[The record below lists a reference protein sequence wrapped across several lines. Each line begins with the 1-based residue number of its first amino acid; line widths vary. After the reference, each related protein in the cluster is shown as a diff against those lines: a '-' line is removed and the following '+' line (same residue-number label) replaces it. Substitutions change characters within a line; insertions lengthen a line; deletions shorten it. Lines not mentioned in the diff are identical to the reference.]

1 MSTPAASRGA
11 KAPVNRLEDIVVEEV
26 SLVDRAANKHRF
38 LIVKRSEE
46 MEETTTDTATTRPA
60 TEQPS
65 AEAPNTSDTAA
76 APEVAPKGTA
86 AEPTEGTPLAVAVA
100 ALEGLTETVEL
111 LGTLGEQDASP
122 RLTQLATELRTVS
135 EQLAQVGGAQEQASA
150 DDSESKDDDRFAS
163 VIEAVRATLQRVGGL
178 LEADSDDSATPPASK
193 DKKDDD
199 DDDDGGSG
207 AGGPSGLGA
216 QLGALLTELRSLT
229 DTVNEQQQRLA
240 RLEKR
245 FGLPNSEPSGEQPPR
260 PEPEDVGWPMDLNR
274 PLGRESVD
282 KAVSFHD
289 V

>member
-1 MSTPAASRGA
+1 MSTPNASRGA

-46 MEETTTDTATTRPA
+46 MEETTTDTATTPPA
-60 TEQPS
+60 TEQPPG
-65 AEAPNTSDTAA
+65 EAQNTSDTAA
-76 APEVAPKGTA
+76 APEDAPKGTA
-86 AEPTEGTPLAVAVA
+86 TEPAEGTPLAVAVA

-122 RLTQLATELRTVS
+122 RLTELATELRTVS
-135 EQLAQVGGAQEQASA
+135 EQLAQVGGAKGPTSA
-150 DDSESKDDDRFAS
+150 DDGESKDDDRFAT

-178 LEADSDDSATPPASK
+178 LEADDDDTTATPPAS
-193 DKKDDD
+193 KDDD
-199 DDDDGGSG
+199 DDDDGSGSS
-207 AGGPSGLGA
+207 GPTGLGA
-216 QLGALLTELRSLT
+216 QLGALVTELRTLT
-229 DTVNEQQQRLA
+229 DTVKEQQQRLA

-245 FGLPNSEPSGEQPPR
+245 FGLPNSAPSGEQPPR